1 MISCER
7 CCDRFRSD
15 DCERS
20 SSVSEELCLRLRVF
34 FAAGSCARSGPAL
47 LKSFTITVTSGL
59 STLSSQASMVLTES
73 QEIVLE
79 EREGEGMG
87 ASLNSLEASLVL

>member
-15 DCERS
+15 DSDRY

-34 FAAGSCARSGPAL
+34 FASGSCASSGPAFPN
-47 LKSFTITVTSGL
+47 SSTITVTSAL
-59 STLSSQASMVLTES
+59 STLSSQVSMVLMES
-73 QEIVLE
+73 QEIVLR
-79 EREGEGMG
+79 EREGEERV
-87 ASLNSLEASLVL
+87 AVLNGSEASFGL